1 MPHSKSV
8 STSSSTLIKRLSLL
22 TLLTTS
28 SYAFALDVS
37 FVDDKWDGE
46 TIPEGQQCQ
55 KFDGVNPGT
64 PRLNLSNIPVG
75 SDSVVLAYSDRNS
88 KKMNNGGH
96 GIMEYTLPKGAS
108 SVQLP
113 TEFGHTYEMTQG
125 FKMIAEHRGA
135 GWDRAG
141 AYMPPCSGGK
151 GNAYYVTI
159 QTYAGSQVTAE
170 TVVELGKY

>member
-1 MPHSKSV
+1 M
-8 STSSSTLIKRLSLL
+8 STSTQSLRLIKRLSLL

-37 FVDDKWDGE
+37 FVDDKWVGE
-46 TIPEGQQCQ
+46 AIPTGQQCQ

-64 PRLNLSNIPVG
+64 PKLNLSNIPAG

-88 KKMNNGGH
+88 KNMNNSGH
-96 GIMEYTLPKGAS
+96 GIMEYTLTEGVN

-113 TEFGHTYEMTQG
+113 VVFGHTYEMPQG

-151 GNAYYVTI
+151 DHAYYVTI
-159 QTYAGSQVTAE
+159 QTYAGDQVTAE
-170 TVVELGKY
+170 TVKELGKY

>member
-1 MPHSKSV
+1 M
-8 STSSSTLIKRLSLL
+8 STSTQSLRLIKRLSLL

-28 SYAFALDVS
+28 SYAFALDIS
-37 FVDDKWDGE
+37 FVDGKWDGE
-46 TIPEGQQCQ
+46 TIPTGQQCQ

-64 PRLNLSNIPVG
+64 PKLNLSNIPAG

-88 KKMNNGGH
+88 KNMNNSGH
-96 GIMEYTLPKGAS
+96 GIMEYTLPEGVS
-108 SVQLP
+108 RVQLP
-113 TEFGHTYEMTQG
+113 IEFGHTYEMTQG

-151 GNAYYVTI
+151 DHAYYVTI
-159 QTYAGSQVTAE
+159 QTYAGDQVTAE
-170 TVVELGKY
+170 TVKELGKY